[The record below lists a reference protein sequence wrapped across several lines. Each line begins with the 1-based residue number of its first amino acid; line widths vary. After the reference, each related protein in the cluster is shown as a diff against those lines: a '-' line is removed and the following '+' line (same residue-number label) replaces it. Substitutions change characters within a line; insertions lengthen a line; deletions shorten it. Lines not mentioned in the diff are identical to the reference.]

1 MCAMSQVF
9 SVVWWQQPA
18 REVASG
24 SGDKHSREDFFSWQG
39 RQWWWSRQR
48 LLREFWDIYLWIY
61 TKRYCP
67 PWMGKWEYCLN
78 WWQVWSNS
86 IGSVFTNEQISILNW
101 VSKPRRGNNLS
112 TDQVCPVLM
121 LPMVG
126 QMMQINGKS
135 KIKPMMLGDQAEG
148 VQIDDSWQQRD
159 LFLKFK

>member
-1 MCAMSQVF
+1 MAAACT
-9 SVVWWQQPA
+9 
-18 REVASG
+18 RG
-24 SGDKHSREDFFSWQG
+24 GL
-39 RQWWWSRQR
+39 RQWRQTLKGR
-48 LLREFWDIYLWIY
+48 LFLAHLFLLTRETMMMITTTAIERVSGYLWIY

-121 LPMVG
+121 PPMVG

-159 LFLKFK
+159 LFLKFE